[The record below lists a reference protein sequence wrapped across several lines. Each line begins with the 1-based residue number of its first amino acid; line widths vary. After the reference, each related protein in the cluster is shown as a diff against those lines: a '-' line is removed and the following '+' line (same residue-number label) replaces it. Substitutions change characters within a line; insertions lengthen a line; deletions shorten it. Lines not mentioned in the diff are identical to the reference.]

1 VEPARS
7 QRFLILLLGTILLT
21 GTGAARAATFAPG
34 GRSLAGA
41 APSSASRLAG
51 GAAVAFG
58 ENYFGE
64 LGTFYKDKYEPSPVP
79 VEGLTNITEVAGS
92 ASFNLALLSDGTVA
106 SWGGNGHGQLGDNR
120 KKPNWEEGAGH
131 AQVEEESPS
140 THEVTGG
147 LHGVRAVA
155 VANEHAM
162 ALMDDGTVMAW
173 GNDEYGQLGNGT
185 QGFERQ
191 LNINERLPKA
201 VPGLQNIR
209 AIAAGGGSDYA
220 LTSAGTVLAWGDN
233 TEGQL
238 GLGQPGPDH
247 CETAVAH
254 YPRYELCSERP
265 LPVVWTNPAT
275 GRLEE
280 LTEVQ
285 AVYAG
290 EFAAYALLPGG
301 RLVSWGGNRHG
312 ELGTGAETWPGSELP
327 AAEVRGVDGAS
338 LTNVAELA
346 PGSSFALARLE
357 DGEVLG
363 WGSAA
368 QGDLAGVWGE
378 ECRPEGPQQASGSR
392 NARSCV
398 KLATRLPALER
409 LHPESLSA
417 GRHYGLALAA
427 GAVYAW
433 GSNERGQLGS
443 GKVPRSGFTP
453 AGAKRNREGGDPTP
467 KRVEAVGPAAAVLA
481 AGTHSVV
488 LLGSGV
494 APPPPLVS
502 AVPEPL
508 AVNLS
513 WQPETATGQALV
525 GERLLY
531 RVSERTGEPEP
542 AEQGSSE
549 SEEGP
554 PVNLPEEPAYLTLA
568 GEPVGIQ
575 ALVVGEKLTAEP
587 GAWSGARPITFAYQW
602 QRCNAEGEAC
612 SNILGAHHP
621 GYFLVEADIGS
632 TVRAIVT
639 ATGPEAKSTA
649 APSAATAPVN
659 ARAEGEGARNAATS
673 VKLSRGLLS
682 FRIDR
687 TVERAPSSK
696 GERHPRETSRP
707 LQAVPYEVK
716 FTASKRVRVMVLT
729 PLEEA
734 TQQG

>member
-1 VEPARS
+1 VEATRP
-7 QRFLILLLGTILLT
+7 QRLLILFLGTILLI
-21 GTGAARAATFAPG
+21 GTGAARAAPLAPG

-41 APSSASRLAG
+41 APSPASGPAG
-51 GAAVAFG
+51 GAAAAFG

-79 VEGLTNITEVAGS
+79 VEGLTNIIEVAGS

-120 KKPNWEEGAGH
+120 KRPNWEEGAGH
-131 AQVEEESPS
+131 ALVEEESPS

-201 VPGLQNIR
+201 VPGLQNIT

-220 LTSAGTVLAWGDN
+220 LTSAGTVLAWGNN
-233 TEGQL
+233 TQGQL
-238 GLGQPGPDH
+238 GLGRPGPDH

-254 YPRYELCSERP
+254 SPHYELCSERP

-290 EFAAYALLPGG
+290 AFAAFALLPGG

-327 AAEVRGVDGAS
+327 PAEVRRVDGS
-338 LTNVAELA
+338 PLTNVAELA
-346 PGSSFALARLE
+346 PGFSFALARLE

-368 QGDLAGVWGE
+368 QGDLAGERGE
-378 ECRPEGPQQASGSR
+378 ECPPEAAQQASGSSNR
-392 NARSCV
+392 RSCV
-398 KLATRLPALER
+398 KLATRLPALEG
-409 LHPESLSA
+409 LHPEALSA

-443 GKVPRSGFTP
+443 GKVPRSGR
-453 AGAKRNREGGDPTP
+453 AKRAGNPTP
-467 KRVEAVGPAAAVLA
+467 KQVAGIGPAAAVLA

-494 APPPPLVS
+494 APPAPLVS
-502 AVPEPL
+502 AVPEHL
-508 AVNLS
+508 AVKLS
-513 WQPETATGQALV
+513 WEPETATGQALV

-549 SEEGP
+549 GEEGP
-554 PVNLPEEPAYLTLA
+554 PVNNPEEPVYLTLD
-568 GEPVGIQ
+568 GEPIGSRP
-575 ALVVGEKLTAEP
+575 LVVGDKLTAEP
-587 GAWSGARPITFAYQW
+587 GGWSGARPITFAYQW

-612 SNILGAHHP
+612 SDILGAHHP
-621 GYFLVEADIGS
+621 GYFLVEADTGS

-639 ATGPEAKSTA
+639 ATGPEAKGTA
-649 APSAATAPVN
+649 ASAASAPVN
-659 ARAEGEGARNAATS
+659 SGVEGEGTRNAATI
-673 VKLSRGLLS
+673 VKLSRGLLG
-682 FRIDR
+682 FEIDR
-687 TVERAPSSK
+687 TIEKASPSN

-716 FTASKRVRVMVLT
+716 FTASKQVRVMVLT
-729 PLEEA
+729 PLE
-734 TQQG
+734 